1 MKFRRKWKPGGHPR
15 CSPQPYHRYR
25 EKRLLNKPCIGYEA
39 EEECIYGK
47 RSVLRSEN
55 PCQYRRSAA

>member
-25 EKRLLNKPCIGYEA
+25 KKRLLNKPCIGYEA
-39 EEECIYGK
+39 EESCKQKSIAEMK
-47 RSVLRSEN
+47 KVPQNLHS
-55 PCQYRRSAA
+55 